1 MMLRR
6 FFTFFV
12 LGMLWQCLPADTS
25 FAGFG
30 FGFGGNDADKSG
42 LDFIRGYDPE
52 TVTTVT
58 GRVVGTPHGGE
69 SNGTFI
75 DVQAG
80 GELVMLQVGP
90 ASYWEKNGI
99 PVRLNDEV
107 SAKGSK
113 AQGKDGKSYLIT
125 RELKNKT
132 AGASAEVRGD
142 RGEPLWGSR
151 SVGGVRSERSG
162 GGMGGRSGG
171 MRFRGGMMMRH

>member
-6 FFTFFV
+6 VVIFFIF
-12 LGMLWQCLPADTS
+12 GMLWQCLSAAVS

-30 FGFGGNDADKSG
+30 FGFGGTDAEKSG
-42 LDFIRGYDPE
+42 LDFARGYDPE

-58 GRVVGTPHGGE
+58 GRVVVTPHSGEGG
-69 SNGTFI
+69 GTFI

-80 GELVMLQVGP
+80 GELVMLHVGP

-99 PVRLNDEV
+99 PVRLNDEI

-113 AQGKDGKSYLIT
+113 AQGRDGKSYLIT
-125 RELKNKT
+125 RELTNKT
-132 AGASAEVRGD
+132 AGASVEVRGD

-151 SVGGVRSERSG
+151 SMGGASSERSG
-162 GGMGGRSGG
+162 GSMGGRSGG

>member
-12 LGMLWQCLPADTS
+12 LGVLWQCLPADTS

-30 FGFGGNDADKSG
+30 FGFGGTDADKSG

-52 TVTTVT
+52 TVTTVA
-58 GRVVGTPHGGE
+58 GRVVATPHGGE
-69 SNGTFI
+69 NNGTFI

-80 GELVMLQVGP
+80 GEVVMLQVGP
-90 ASYWEKNGI
+90 VSYWEKNGI
-99 PVRLNDEV
+99 SVRLNDEI

-125 RELKNKT
+125 RELTNKT
-132 AGASAEVRGD
+132 AGLRAEVRGEG
-142 RGEPLWGSR
+142 GEPLWRSR

-171 MRFRGGMMMRH
+171 MRSRGGMMMRH